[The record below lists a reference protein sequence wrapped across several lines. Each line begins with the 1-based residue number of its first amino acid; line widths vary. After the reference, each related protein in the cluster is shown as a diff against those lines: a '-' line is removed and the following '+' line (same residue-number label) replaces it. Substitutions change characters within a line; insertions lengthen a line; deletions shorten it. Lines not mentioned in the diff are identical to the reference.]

1 MYSIGEFAALISEK
15 QNWRKLI
22 MKNLMRML
30 TVALILAG
38 TTLANAAEN
47 SPSGPGPEPAPPVGV
62 NF

>member
-30 TVALILAG
+30 AVVMLLTGASLAR
-38 TTLANAAEN
+38 TA
-47 SPSGPGPEPAPPVGV
+47 EPAPGPQPPVQL
-62 NF
+62 NILR